1 MSTAVIHNIC
11 LLSAD
16 PPLYIVDIW
25 MSCIDIIAQLNSG
38 IMFISFQAGTVPHL
52 SRLYTQKAADTVITF
67 DGFQLLSS
75 LFDNS
80 VLPKQSYPLS
90 SQADAL
96 RGIVVFLRFSVFF
109 TSLNKIA
116 QHSMGPR

>member
-1 MSTAVIHNIC
+1 MN
-11 LLSAD
+11 
-16 PPLYIVDIW
+16 P
-25 MSCIDIIAQLNSG
+25 SG
-38 IMFISFQAGTVPHL
+38 RFISFRAGTLPHL

-80 VLPKQSYPLS
+80 ILPKQSYPLS

-96 RGIVVFLRFSVFF
+96 RGIVVCLSFSVFF
-109 TSLNKIA
+109 TSLNKIT
-116 QHSMGPR
+116 QHAMGPRKRKKERGLF